1 MNINSY
7 YNFSQNITRNRN
19 PVKQTIPLNRN
30 SAIFGLSKDT
40 VSFKAG
46 IQAKKLTEEIKNS
59 ENYEKST
66 MSLNE
71 AIGIL
76 EYFGFVQLDT
86 EGSHIQFEAPYG
98 GRYTIKK
105 KNPVDKGCANA
116 IILGIKQADEFDGEL
131 ILKNG
136 ALTDPEKEK
145 YTLTIQTAKDN
156 NVLTS
161 NKYKTE
167 FMPKI
172 NEKKALRLENLKKAL
187 LVVFDNIYTLKSNIN
202 VEFDEKKETIDYLYD
217 IYRKKSLEIPV
228 KLNSD
233 INTEFNKIEN
243 ELKNKEILLK
253 QFIKT
258 FDELK
263 PDELTETQI
272 NGIKGF
278 ISETNQYKP
287 DFSRLDFLIEEL
299 YADCDKKEQEHALA
313 IKNEE
318 EKEFALL
325 LIQERKEEENKLRC
339 EIKEKL
345 TGCEMILKQLKT
357 KSDNL
362 NNQISELSKYFAN
375 DNVVNSVIALHDE
388 IENDLN
394 LSMKKFNNKKIIRLE
409 NKRLDNL
416 NIIKEDLEK
425 IRTNAEE
432 VISVKLQQLEEA
444 VNKETSCIDDYYE
457 KSKKAHSQKQLKRFS
472 NPFIQKEEKKKAA
485 EETKNSTQ
493 ITESKSIKTP
503 INQEVLTVKDL
514 SKEEFNAIKNEI
526 LMYAPRLKDGEFD
539 KVLNQL
545 RTENQELKELI
556 TEECPLERK
565 IELLEKFWKKFDENN
580 MTKYTNS
587 VTRYCE
593 IYHSRQHL

>member
-1 MNINSY
+1 
-7 YNFSQNITRNRN
+7 
-19 PVKQTIPLNRN
+19 
-30 SAIFGLSKDT
+30 
-40 VSFKAG
+40 
-46 IQAKKLTEEIKNS
+46 
-59 ENYEKST
+59 
-66 MSLNE
+66 MSLDD

-76 EYFGFVQLDT
+76 EYFGFVQSDT
-86 EGSHIQFEAPYG
+86 EGSHLQFEVPYG

-116 IILGIKQADEFDGEL
+116 IILGIKQTDEFEGEL

-136 ALTDPEKEK
+136 ALTVTEKEK
-145 YTLTIQTAKDN
+145 YRSAIQTAKER
-156 NVLTS
+156 NVLGA
-161 NKYKTE
+161 NKYRKD
-167 FMPKI
+167 FMQKS
-172 NEKKALRLENLKKAL
+172 NEKKILAVENLKKAL
-187 LVVFDNIYTLKSNIN
+187 LVVFDNIYDLKNLVSAD
-202 VEFDEKKETIDYLYD
+202 FDEKKETIDYLYG
-217 IYRKKSLEIPV
+217 IYRAKGLEIPV

-263 PDELTETQI
+263 PEELTESQI

-287 DFSRLDFLIEEL
+287 DFFRLDFLLEEL

-345 TGCEMILKQLKT
+345 IDCEMFLTQLKT

-375 DNVVNSVIALHDE
+375 DNVVNSVTALHDE
-388 IENDLN
+388 IENNLN
-394 LSMKKFNNKKIIRLE
+394 LSMKKFNNKKIIKLE

-416 NIIKEDLEK
+416 NIIKDDLEK
-425 IRTNAEE
+425 IRTNADEL
-432 VISVKLQQLEEA
+432 ISVKLQQLEET
-444 VNKETSCIDDYYE
+444 VNKETACFDDYYE
-457 KSKKAHSQKQLKRFS
+457 KSKKARSQKQLKRFS
-472 NPFIQKEEKKKAA
+472 NPFIQEDEKKKAA

-493 ITESKSIKTP
+493 ITDEKQTKNV
-503 INQEVLTVKDL
+503 INQPILTVKDL
-514 SKEEFNAIKNEI
+514 SKQEFNAIKNEI

-565 IELLEKFWKKFDENN
+565 IELLEKFWTKFDEDNL
-580 MTKYTNS
+580 TKYTNS
-587 VTRYCE
+587 VTRYCKT
-593 IYHSRQHL
+593 YLSRQHL